1 MKDAVFV
8 PNCVDACNTEGR
20 LDTLKRMQELLEKC
34 EKALAD
40 YLETKRIAYPRF
52 YFVAS
57 ADLLDIL
64 SKGSNPHAIQKH
76 ISKCF
81 DNMQKLEYQKDKDGH
96 ETKSAIGMYSSEQE
110 YVPWEKAFVCE
121 GPVEVWLRNLT
132 LHQHEM
138 MHGILLECW
147 QAYEEKPRI
156 EWLYEWC
163 AAMVIV
169 VARIEFTVQV
179 NTAFE
184 QLEDGN
190 EGVLKE
196 LNKKQIEDL
205 TALTDQVLKDL
216 SSNDRK
222 KVITI
227 ITVEVHSR
235 DVVSKLV
242 NDRVENGQCFQ
253 WMSQL
258 RYTIDEENNKNCI
271 INICDYQTTYGY
283 EYIGNCGCLVVTPL
297 TDRCYITLTQA
308 ERLVMGGAP
317 AGPAGTGKT
326 ETVKDL
332 GRAIGVIVYVFNCSD
347 QMDYKSMGQIYK
359 GLSQAGAWGCFD
371 EFNRIPIEVLSVCST
386 QWKCILDAKRARKAR
401 FIFEDEDILLEWK
414 PPCNAFITMN
424 PGYAGRTELP
434 ESLKVLF
441 RPVAMIVPDMDM
453 ITEIMLMSEGFA
465 EGRILA
471 RKFMILY
478 RLCEALLS
486 KQFHYDWKLR
496 AVKTTLNVAGGM
508 RRQSPDL
515 SEDKVLLRALRDFN
529 LGKLVPDDVD
539 IFMGLLNDLFPKT
552 LELVIRGQD
561 FAFEKVVR
569 DACRRDHL
577 SVPAARLSVL
587 SCDSQYLQCNDQYP
601 HCGHLCPP

>member
-1 MKDAVFV
+1 
-8 PNCVDACNTEGR
+8 
-20 LDTLKRMQELLEKC
+20 
-34 EKALAD
+34 
-40 YLETKRIAYPRF
+40 
-52 YFVAS
+52 
-57 ADLLDIL
+57 
-64 SKGSNPHAIQKH
+64 
-76 ISKCF
+76 
-81 DNMQKLEYQKDKDGH
+81 
-96 ETKSAIGMYSSEQE
+96 
-110 YVPWEKAFVCE
+110 
-121 GPVEVWLRNLT
+121 
-132 LHQHEM
+132 
-138 MHGILLECW
+138 
-147 QAYEEKPRI
+147 
-156 EWLYEWC
+156 
-163 AAMVIV
+163 
-169 VARIEFTVQV
+169 
-179 NTAFE
+179 
-184 QLEDGN
+184 
-190 EGVLKE
+190 
-196 LNKKQIEDL
+196 
-205 TALTDQVLKDL
+205 
-216 SSNDRK
+216 
-222 KVITI
+222 
-227 ITVEVHSR
+227 
-235 DVVSKLV
+235 
-242 NDRVENGQCFQ
+242 
-253 WMSQL
+253 
-258 RYTIDEENNKNCI
+258 
-271 INICDYQTTYGY
+271 
-283 EYIGNCGCLVVTPL
+283 
-297 TDRCYITLTQA
+297 
-308 ERLVMGGAP
+308 
-317 AGPAGTGKT
+317 
-326 ETVKDL
+326 
-332 GRAIGVIVYVFNCSD
+332 
-347 QMDYKSMGQIYK
+347 MDYKSMGQIYK

-569 DACRRDHL
+569 DACRRDYLSVHALRL
-577 SVPAARLSVL
+577 SVPVVYP
-587 SCDSQYLQCNDQYP
+587 SCDSQYLQCNQHPY
-601 HCGHLCPP
+601 CGHAHK